1 MTQRTAPWD
10 NWHLERG
17 FELLRTF
24 GLVRWGL
31 GGSGHVEGT
40 GEKLSFAS
48 QAARYYSRNKRR
60 TQIGQKL
67 RSGDLLIET
76 SSALQT
82 KSLLLTK
89 TFLDC
94 PLIVNLHRSLN
105 SCRGVISET
114 DLLCASETEILDGLS
129 AQGVTEVRR
138 IKIKKETSLFPTK
151 HLILTFN
158 SPNLPSKIKA
168 GYLNCKLRPYIPN
181 PLRCF
186 KCQRFGHSQNSCR
199 GQLTCSRCAAVGH
212 SSTDC
217 TLEPKCI
224 NCSQI
229 HTADSKLC
237 PKWKTEK
244 EIQTIKTNRNIS
256 YFEARKLIAPQFS
269 QTYAQVATPS
279 IATSTTQTDENIT
292 KVKCPPLQILKSLLS
307 VPHPNASPSITSN
320 STSSS
325 TTQAN
330 LLPSAS
336 SIKPTTQTESRFPEP
351 ISSAAAPDN
360 SLITPASSLSTE
372 TRLLKTSN
380 KFAALSTEI
389 QSLVPQVHLLPS
401 TSTVATVS
409 EPQPPNPTS
418 NDTPSITYTHQMK
431 TMFTPLPAETCPAV
445 ETATSITDTF
455 PFTSQDAKQTLRSRK
470 KRRPKR
476 SITSKI
482 DKQLTPHKPKK
493 SIPL

>member
-1 MTQRTAPWD
+1 MTQRTAPWEI
-10 NWHLERG
+10 WHLKRG

-31 GGSGHVEGT
+31 GGGGHVEGT

-48 QAARYYSRNKRR
+48 QTARYPK
-60 TQIGQKL
+60 
-67 RSGDLLIET
+67 
-76 SSALQT
+76 
-82 KSLLLTK
+82 
-89 TFLDC
+89 
-94 PLIVNLHRSLN
+94 
-105 SCRGVISET
+105 
-114 DLLCASETEILDGLS
+114 
-129 AQGVTEVRR
+129 
-138 IKIKKETSLFPTK
+138 
-151 HLILTFN
+151 
-158 SPNLPSKIKA
+158 LPSNIKA

-269 QTYAQVATPS
+269 QTYAQVAKPS

-292 KVKCPPLQILKSLLS
+292 KVKFPPLQILKPLLS

-336 SIKPTTQTESRFPEP
+336 SIKPTTKIASRLPKP

-360 SLITPASSLSTE
+360 NLNTSASSLSAE
-372 TRLLKTSN
+372 TRTLIRSN
-380 KFAALSTEI
+380 KSAARGAGAARARFQLKFNPYQNLTLLHPMVNILMHLKSHSVQNEI
-389 QSLVPQVHLLPS
+389 QEIEES
-401 TSTVATVS
+401 A
-409 EPQPPNPTS
+409 
-418 NDTPSITYTHQMK
+418 
-431 TMFTPLPAETCPAV
+431 
-445 ETATSITDTF
+445 
-455 PFTSQDAKQTLRSRK
+455 
-470 KRRPKR
+470 
-476 SITSKI
+476 
-482 DKQLTPHKPKK
+482 
-493 SIPL
+493 

>member
-1 MTQRTAPWD
+1 MNGTS
-10 NWHLERG
+10 
-17 FELLRTF
+17 
-24 GLVRWGL
+24 LVLPSLNIDKVSEHARFLILSLPNNEMLQKSPFAIHKAIQGI
-31 GGSGHVEGT
+31 SGEPKSV
-40 GEKLSFAS
+40 K
-48 QAARYYSRNKRR
+48 
-60 TQIGQKL
+60 KL

-76 SSALQT
+76 SSALQM

-114 DLLCASETEILDGLS
+114 DLLCASEAEILDGLS
-129 AQGVTEVRR
+129 DQGVTEVRR

-199 GQLTCSRCAAVGH
+199 GQLTCSRCATVGH

-269 QTYAQVATPS
+269 QTYAQVAKPS

-292 KVKCPPLQILKSLLS
+292 KVKCPPLQILKPLLS

-325 TTQAN
+325 NTQVN

-336 SIKPTTQTESRFPEP
+336 SIKPTTQTESRLPEP

-360 SLITPASSLSTE
+360 SLNTSASSLSTE

-380 KFAALSTEI
+380 KFAALST
-389 QSLVPQVHLLPS
+389 
-401 TSTVATVS
+401 
-409 EPQPPNPTS
+409 
-418 NDTPSITYTHQMK
+418 D
-431 TMFTPLPAETCPAV
+431 
-445 ETATSITDTF
+445 
-455 PFTSQDAKQTLRSRK
+455 
-470 KRRPKR
+470 
-476 SITSKI
+476 
-482 DKQLTPHKPKK
+482 
-493 SIPL
+493 

>member
-1 MTQRTAPWD
+1 MDGTSHVLPSLTTDKVSEHARFLILSLPNNDMLQKSPFAIHKAIHRI
-10 NWHLERG
+10 
-17 FELLRTF
+17 
-24 GLVRWGL
+24 
-31 GGSGHVEGT
+31 SGEPKSV
-40 GEKLSFAS
+40 K
-48 QAARYYSRNKRR
+48 
-60 TQIGQKL
+60 KL

-94 PLIVNLHRSLN
+94 PLNVNLHRSLN

-114 DLLCASETEILDGLS
+114 DLLCASEAEILANFL
-129 AQGVTEVRR
+129 
-138 IKIKKETSLFPTK
+138 TK
-151 HLILTFN
+151 G
-158 SPNLPSKIKA
+158 PKLPSNIKA
-168 GYLNCKLRPYIPN
+168 GYLHCKLRPYIPN
-181 PLRCF
+181 PLLCF
-186 KCQRFGHSQNSCR
+186 KCQRFGPSQNSCR

-237 PKWKTEK
+237 PKQKTEQ

-269 QTYAQVATPS
+269 QTYAQVAKPS
-279 IATSTTQTDENIT
+279 ISTSTTQTDENFT
-292 KVKCPPLQILKSLLS
+292 KVKCPPLQILKRLLS

-320 STSSS
+320 STSLS

-336 SIKPTTQTESRFPEP
+336 SIKPTTKIASRLPKP

-360 SLITPASSLSTE
+360 NLNTSASSLSAE
-372 TRLLKTSN
+372 TRTLIRSN
-380 KFAALSTEI
+380 KSAALSTEI
-389 QSLVPQVHLLPS
+389 QPLPESDPTASNGEHFNAPEVPQ
-401 TSTVATVS
+401 
-409 EPQPPNPTS
+409 
-418 NDTPSITYTHQMK
+418 
-431 TMFTPLPAETCPAV
+431 C
-445 ETATSITDTF
+445 
-455 PFTSQDAKQTLRSRK
+455 AKRNSRNRRK
-470 KRRPKR
+470 RPKVQKAE
-476 SITSKI
+476 IKI
-482 DKQLTPHKPKK
+482 QMA
-493 SIPL
+493 PLRL

>member
-1 MTQRTAPWD
+1 MNGTS
-10 NWHLERG
+10 
-17 FELLRTF
+17 
-24 GLVRWGL
+24 LVLPSLNIDKVSEHARFLILSLPNNEMLQKSPFAIHKAIQGI
-31 GGSGHVEGT
+31 SGEPKSV
-40 GEKLSFAS
+40 K
-48 QAARYYSRNKRR
+48 
-60 TQIGQKL
+60 KL

-114 DLLCASETEILDGLS
+114 DLLCASEAEILDGLS
-129 AQGVTEVRR
+129 DQGVTE
-138 IKIKKETSLFPTK
+138 
-151 HLILTFN
+151 
-158 SPNLPSKIKA
+158 
-168 GYLNCKLRPYIPN
+168 
-181 PLRCF
+181 
-186 KCQRFGHSQNSCR
+186 
-199 GQLTCSRCAAVGH
+199 
-212 SSTDC
+212 
-217 TLEPKCI
+217 
-224 NCSQI
+224 I

-244 EIQTIKTNRNIS
+244 EIQTIKTNKNIS

-269 QTYAQVATPS
+269 QTYAQVAKPS
-279 IATSTTQTDENIT
+279 IAASTTQTDENIT
-292 KVKCPPLQILKSLLS
+292 KVKCPPLQILKPLVS

-325 TTQAN
+325 TTQVN

-336 SIKPTTQTESRFPEP
+336 SIKPTTQTESRLPEP

-360 SLITPASSLSTE
+360 SLNTSASSLSTE

-418 NDTPSITYTHQMK
+418 NDTPSITNTHQMK

-476 SITSKI
+476 SIT
-482 DKQLTPHKPKK
+482 PK
-493 SIPL
+493 

>member
-1 MTQRTAPWD
+1 MEITALKIKNKISYPEARRVVSSRTPVSGKSYASVTSKSYVSTAIQVDASTAPTSATSRS
-10 NWHLERG
+10 RG
-17 FELLRTF
+17 A
-24 GLVRWGL
+24 LVIFSFSL
-31 GGSGHVEGT
+31 GV
-40 GEKLSFAS
+40 
-48 QAARYYSRNKRR
+48 Y
-60 TQIGQKL
+60 
-67 RSGDLLIET
+67 
-76 SSALQT
+76 
-82 KSLLLTK
+82 
-89 TFLDC
+89 C
-94 PLIVNLHRSLN
+94 
-105 SCRGVISET
+105 
-114 DLLCASETEILDGLS
+114 LC
-129 AQGVTEVRR
+129 
-138 IKIKKETSLFPTK
+138 
-151 HLILTFN
+151 
-158 SPNLPSKIKA
+158 PNLPSKIKA

-244 EIQTIKTNRNIS
+244 EIQTIKTNKNIS

-269 QTYAQVATPS
+269 QTYAQVAKPS

-292 KVKCPPLQILKSLLS
+292 KVKCPPLQILKPLVS

-320 STSSS
+320 SHRRLPLSLNTS
-325 TTQAN
+325 
-330 LLPSAS
+330 
-336 SIKPTTQTESRFPEP
+336 
-351 ISSAAAPDN
+351 D
-360 SLITPASSLSTE
+360 SSLSTE

-389 QSLVPQVHLLPS
+389 QSLVPHLLPS

-418 NDTPSITYTHQMK
+418 NDTPSITNTHQMK

-482 DKQLTPHKPKK
+482 DTQLTPHKPKK
-493 SIPL
+493 SIPLQDTSDEDMLIYDVAEEVESPQKLTPVNEIEKFSDEWWQAEGWKREEYSRTLTPTRNRKSRIKK